1 MKKIIDGKVYNTDTA
16 TKIGEW
22 SYGRYGDINYVEE
35 VLYKTKKGAFF
46 IYYEGGANT
55 SYGVDV
61 GNFNRSDSRGI
72 FVINKGEAKTWCEKH
87 IDADDYIEVFG
98 EVEEG

>member
-22 SYGRYGDINYVEE
+22 SYGQYGNINYVEE

-46 IYYEGGANT
+46 ISYEGGANT
-55 SYGVDV
+55 DYGVDT
-61 GNFNRSDSRGI
+61 GNFNRSEGRGI
-72 FVINKGEAKTWCEKH
+72 FLLSEKEAKNWCMEH
-87 IDADDYIEVFG
+87 IDADDYVEVFG